1 MTTIISF
8 KEQTQ
13 LTLQDRP
20 NALIQSG
27 CKMYTWKCSDAPIKN
42 FTSIE
47 FVNEY
52 TAFLSIKIKQHADD
66 EWHVCLKRY
75 RLMESPHG
83 EIGSNSHITLDQ
95 KQLIFMPR
103 AIYQIRFIL
112 QQPSSIWKDFTI
124 DNVKIHNQTI
134 PIKDRKPSIERL
146 LASTLINDDQMAE
159 PAFTNIP
166 TMNELSQHL
175 QAMWAICAKM
185 QQSDY
190 GPEHIKR
197 FDIDGAYDLQI
208 LSYT

>member
-1 MTTIISF
+1 
-8 KEQTQ
+8 
-13 LTLQDRP
+13 
-20 NALIQSG
+20 
-27 CKMYTWKCSDAPIKN
+27 
-42 FTSIE
+42 
-47 FVNEY
+47 
-52 TAFLSIKIKQHADD
+52 
-66 EWHVCLKRY
+66 
-75 RLMESPHG
+75 
-83 EIGSNSHITLDQ
+83 
-95 KQLIFMPR
+95 MPR